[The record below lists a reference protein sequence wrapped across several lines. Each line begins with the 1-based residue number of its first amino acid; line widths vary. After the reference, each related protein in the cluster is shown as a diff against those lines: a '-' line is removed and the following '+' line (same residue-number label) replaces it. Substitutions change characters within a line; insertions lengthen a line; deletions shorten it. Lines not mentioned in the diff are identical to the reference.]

1 MLTDRFR
8 VDVERN
14 VAVPVRDGTVL
25 RADLYLPRG
34 AGPFPALVQRTPY
47 NKAHL
52 PVVYNLDPLRA
63 AGAGYAVLNQD
74 TRGRFASD
82 GEFRP
87 FRDEAADGYDTVEW
101 AAAQPWC
108 SGRVGMLGASY
119 AGANQL
125 HAAAAGPPHL
135 AAIAPWITAAD
146 YHEGWTYQGGAFSL
160 GFNLNWTLTRLAPDA
175 LRRRGASGAS
185 RDALLAATDDLDDVY
200 RRLPLTD
207 VPELLGAAPYYAEWL
222 AHPEDGPYWEAIRI
236 AGSYERIGVPAF
248 HLGAWYDIFLGGT
261 LRNFGA
267 LGGRLVVGPWVHSVD
282 LSNLSGEVDFGQRAS
297 RYVFDLD
304 GELLRWF
311 GRWLKPE
318 PDERVDPP
326 VRLFVMGENAWRSE
340 REWPLARARPTAY
353 YLHSRGDARS
363 RHGDGGLSPEAPG
376 DEPADVYLAD
386 PYRPVPT
393 RGGQNCCYP
402 AALPAGAYDQSAIE
416 ARPDVLVYTTDPLER
431 DLEVTGPVEVVLY
444 AASSAPDADVTAK
457 LVDVAPSGYA
467 RNLTDGILRGRY
479 REGTA
484 DGRLLTPGRT
494 YELRVDAGA
503 TSNLFRR
510 GHRIRLEVAASNFP
524 RFDRNPQTGEP
535 AAVARVL
542 APALQTVYHDR
553 ARPSRV
559 ILSVVPR
566 SEEGHRIAGA

>member
-25 RADLYLPRG
+25 RADLYLPGG

-52 PVVYNLDPLRA
+52 PVVYNLDPIRA

-125 HAAAAGPPHL
+125 RRGRRRAAAP
-135 AAIAPWITAAD
+135 
-146 YHEGWTYQGGAFSL
+146 GGD
-160 GFNLNWTLTRLAPDA
+160 RA
-175 LRRRGASGAS
+175 LDHG
-185 RDALLAATDDLDDVY
+185 
-200 RRLPLTD
+200 RRLPRGLD
-207 VPELLGAAPYYAEWL
+207 LPGRGLQPGVQPQLDADPAGPGRAAPARRVRGVPGRPARGHGRSVRRLPAPAADGRPRAARRRPYYAEWL

-236 AGSYERIGVPAF
+236 AGSYERIGVPSF

-311 GRWLKPE
+311 GRWLKPQ

-402 AALPAGAYDQSAIE
+402 AALPAGAYDQRAIE

-484 DGRLLTPGRT
+484 DSRLLTPGGPTSCGSTPGPR
-494 YELRVDAGA
+494 A
-503 TSNLFRR
+503 TSSAGGTASASKWRR
-510 GHRIRLEVAASNFP
+510 ATSRASTATP
-524 RFDRNPQTGEP
+524 RRASRPPSP
-535 AAVARVL
+535 ASWRRPCRPSTTT
-542 APALQTVYHDR
+542 APA
-553 ARPSRV
+553 
-559 ILSVVPR
+559 PR
-566 SEEGHRIAGA
+566 G